1 VCSSK
6 NNINSHHSAAAEV
19 YTNFPDEKLVQQQ
32 EIIFT
37 CESCGEVIHMKIE
50 CDEEIETIL
59 RSHHC
64 KNNCK
69 AEFRSYI
76 IIGKLNLD

>member
-1 VCSSK
+1 
-6 NNINSHHSAAAEV
+6 
-19 YTNFPDEKLVQQQ
+19 
-32 EIIFT
+32 
-37 CESCGEVIHMKIE
+37 
-50 CDEEIETIL
+50 L